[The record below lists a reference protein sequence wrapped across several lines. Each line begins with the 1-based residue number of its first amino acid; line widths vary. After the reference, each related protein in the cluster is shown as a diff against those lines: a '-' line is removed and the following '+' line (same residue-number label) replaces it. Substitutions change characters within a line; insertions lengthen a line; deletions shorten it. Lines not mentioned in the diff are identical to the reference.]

1 MLLPLEF
8 STTTTITSTDM
19 DTKRWLSLMLRI
31 SKTGFQTV
39 LQAETHSSLELAML
53 VLVAHTQVLDTLARD
68 SLRRN
73 LETILPNTTVTPR
86 LGLSHAI
93 QLRIPLPRRTQ
104 VVLVRALSQELAL
117 SAWVSLKR
125 NLLLNTMVILRHGL
139 SHVIQLR
146 IPLPRRTQV
155 VPVRAHSQELVL
167 NAWALL
173 RRNRDTL
180 LLKIGM
186 LLAQTPTHGLASAMQ
201 LRTLLL
207 KRTQAVLELM
217 KKVLVEK
224 CQASVLNARVS
235 LRENLDLL
243 LNIMVTLRNGLSHAI
258 HLKTLLPKRIQVV
271 LALIMDQRL
280 RDLSQVL
287 ELNAWDLPREDLENL
302 LFSTMVTPRLGLSHV
317 IQLRILSLR
326 RIQAVPVRALS
337 LVSVLSAWVSLR
349 RNLDLLLNL
358 MMLLA
363 QILTHGLK
371 NAIQTR
377 TLLPRRTQVV
387 PELILMRRKEALS
400 QVSVLN
406 ARVLL
411 RENLDPLLNFMMLL
425 AQTPTHGLTNVMQLR
440 TLLPKRIQAVLE
452 LMKKRTKDP
461 SQVSELIAKD
471 LLRENLD
478 LSLNLMMSLVQ
489 TPTLGSTSAI
499 QLRTLLLRR
508 TQAVLE
514 LMKKALVEKCQELVL
529 TAKDS
534 LKLDLETL
542 LALTLTLG
550 LISATQLRTLP
561 LKRTQV
567 VLELMKKQMV
577 ESSQESVLIAKD
589 SPKSKIISLTKS
601 SLETAPVSQIAMVP
615 TALKA
620 LTAAE

>member
-1 MLLPLEF
+1 
-8 STTTTITSTDM
+8 
-19 DTKRWLSLMLRI
+19 
-31 SKTGFQTV
+31 
-39 LQAETHSSLELAML
+39 
-53 VLVAHTQVLDTLARD
+53 VAHTQVLASLARD

-73 LETILPNTTVTPR
+73 LLDTILPNTTVTPR
-86 LGLSHAI
+86 NGLSHVI

-104 VVLVRALSQELAL
+104 VVLVRALSQELVL

-125 NLLLNTMVILRHGL
+125 DLLLNIMVTLRNGL
-139 SHVIQLR
+139 NHVIQLR
-146 IPLPRRTQV
+146 IPLLRRTQV
-155 VPVRAHSQELVL
+155 VLAKAHSQELVL

-173 RRNRDTL
+173 RSNLDTL

-186 LLAQTPTHGLASAMQ
+186 LLAQIPTHGLASAIQ
-201 LRTLLL
+201 IRTLLL

-217 KKVLVEK
+217 KKVLLEK
-224 CQASVLNARVS
+224 CQVSVLNVRVS

-243 LNIMVTLRNGLSHAI
+243 LNIMVTLRNGLNHVI

-287 ELNAWDLPREDLENL
+287 ELNAWDLPREDLEDL
-302 LFSTMVTPRLGLSHV
+302 LFNTMVTPRLGLNHA
-317 IQLRILSLR
+317 IQLRILSPR
-326 RIQAVPVRALS
+326 RIQAVPVKALS
-337 LVSVLSAWVSLR
+337 QVSVLSAWVSLR

-363 QILTHGLK
+363 QTQTHGLK
-371 NAIQTR
+371 NAIQLR

-387 PELILMRRKEALS
+387 PELILMRRREALS
-400 QVSVLN
+400 QVLVLN
-406 ARVLL
+406 ARVSL

-425 AQTPTHGLTNVMQLR
+425 AQTPTHGLTNAMQLR

-478 LSLNLMMSLVQ
+478 LSLNLMMLLAQ
-489 TPTLGSTSAI
+489 TLMLGSTSAI

-508 TQAVLE
+508 TQVVLE
-514 LMKKALVEKCQELVL
+514 LMKKQMLESFQELVL

-542 LALTLTLG
+542 LALILTLG
-550 LISATQLRTLP
+550 LTSATQLRILP

-567 VLELMKKQMV
+567 VPVKV
-577 ESSQESVLIAKD
+577 PSQESALIAKA
-589 SPKSKIISLTKS
+589 SPKSNIISLTKS